1 VSAKHALLGL
11 LLDRPAYRYQLGD
24 RLQER
29 LGPAW
34 KINSGQLY
42 QTIDRLELDGLIER
56 IDSATDDQH
65 ERHVFAV
72 TAAGE
77 DEFEHWFDESMSR
90 ARLLRRPL
98 LVKITLAGPE
108 RLKDTLREIDN
119 YERECAASL
128 RERLRLRE
136 EIPLGGLHVRA
147 DHELLRLNLSADIAQ
162 LEAELGWA
170 RHARERIGWL
180 LDQDAIWP
188 SAQQRKAASEQSRER
203 QNARAELFSRM
214 ATSSGSPRAT
224 PIQHGA
230 GSRHPARRDDPP
242 ASGRKNQQGDALR

>member
-1 VSAKHALLGL
+1 MSAKHALLGL

-42 QTIDRLELDGLIER
+42 QTIERLEADGLIER

-72 TAAGE
+72 TATGE
-77 DEFEHWFDESMSR
+77 EEFEHWFDGSMSR

-108 RLKDTLREIDN
+108 RLKDTLHEIDD
-119 YERECAASL
+119 YERACATCL
-128 RERLRLRE
+128 RDHLRLRE
-136 EIPLGGLHVRA
+136 AIPLGGLRVRA
-147 DHELLRLNLSADIAQ
+147 DHELLRLNLSADIMQ

-170 RHARERIGWL
+170 RHARERTAWL

-188 SAQQRKAASEQSRER
+188 STQQRKVVTEQSRKR
-203 QNARAELFSRM
+203 QDARAELFGRIAS
-214 ATSSGSPRAT
+214 SSGDPRPVATKQSAGSQRSTHRTDEAT
-224 PIQHGA
+224 P
-230 GSRHPARRDDPP
+230 
-242 ASGRKNQQGDALR
+242 GRSIRKEKR

>member
-42 QTIDRLELDGLIER
+42 QTIERLEADGLIER

-72 TAAGE
+72 TTAGE
-77 DEFEHWFDESMSR
+77 DEFEHWFEGSMSR
-90 ARLLRRPL
+90 TRLLRRPL

-108 RLKDTLREIDN
+108 RLKDTLQEIDD
-119 YERECAASL
+119 YEGECAASL

-136 EIPLGGLHVRA
+136 AIPLGGLRVRA

-188 SAQQRKAASEQSRER
+188 SAQQRKAATEQSRQR
-203 QNARAELFSRM
+203 QNARAELFGRM
-214 ATSSGSPRAT
+214 ATSSGKPRPIAT
-224 PIQHGA
+224 HQSA
-230 GSRHPARRDDPP
+230 GKRHPMRRDDAP
-242 ASGRKNQQGDALR
+242 ASGRKDQQGETPR

>member
-42 QTIDRLELDGLIER
+42 QTIERLEADGLIER

-72 TAAGE
+72 TATGE
-77 DEFEHWFDESMSR
+77 KEFEHWFDGSMSR

-98 LVKITLAGPE
+98 LVKITLAGPQ
-108 RLKDTLREIDN
+108 RLKDTLREIDD
-119 YERECAASL
+119 YERECAACL
-128 RERLRLRE
+128 REHLRLRE
-136 EIPLGGLHVRA
+136 AIPLGGLRVRA
-147 DHELLRLNLSADIAQ
+147 DHELLRLNLSADIMQ

-170 RHARERIGWL
+170 RHAHERIGWL

-188 SAQQRKAASEQSRER
+188 SAQQRKAATEQNRKR
-203 QNARAELFSRM
+203 QNARAELFGRI
-214 ATSSGSPRAT
+214 ATNSDHRPVAPKQS
-224 PIQHGA
+224 A
-230 GSRHPARRDDPP
+230 GSQRPARRDD
-242 ASGRKNQQGDALR
+242 ALTTDRGIRRKMR

>member
-65 ERHVFAV
+65 ERHVFAA

-77 DEFEHWFDESMSR
+77 DEFEHWFDGSMGR

-108 RLKDTLREIDN
+108 RLKDTLQEIDN
-119 YERECAASL
+119 YERECAACL

-170 RHARERIGWL
+170 RHARERICWL
-180 LDQDAIWP
+180 LGQDAIWP
-188 SAQQRKAASEQSRER
+188 SAQHRKAASEQSRKR
-203 QNARAELFSRM
+203 QSARVEIFGRM
-214 ATSSGSPRAT
+214 ATSNGHRPTST
-224 PIQHGA
+224 PHSA
-230 GSRHPARRDDPP
+230 GGQQPTRRDAAPT
-242 ASGRKNQQGDALR
+242 SGRDKQRGGALR

>member
-1 VSAKHALLGL
+1 MSAKHALLGL
-11 LLDRPAYRYQLGD
+11 LMDRPAYRYQLGD

-42 QTIDRLELDGLIER
+42 QTIERLETDGLIER

-72 TAAGE
+72 TTAGE
-77 DEFEHWFDESMSR
+77 DEFEHWFEGSMSR

-108 RLKDTLREIDN
+108 RLKNTLQEIDV
-119 YERECAASL
+119 YEGECAASL
-128 RERLRLRE
+128 RERLRLRDA
-136 EIPLGGLHVRA
+136 IPLGGLRVRA

-170 RHARERIGWL
+170 RHARERISWL

-188 SAQQRKAASEQSRER
+188 SAQQRKAATEQSRKR
-203 QNARAELFSRM
+203 QSARAELFSRM
-214 ATSSGSPRAT
+214 ATSSGNPR
-224 PIQHGA
+224 
-230 GSRHPARRDDPP
+230 
-242 ASGRKNQQGDALR
+242 QGDALK

>member
-11 LLDRPAYRYQLGD
+11 LLDKPAYRYQLGD

-42 QTIDRLELDGLIER
+42 QTIERLEADGLIER

-72 TAAGE
+72 TTTGE
-77 DEFEHWFDESMSR
+77 REFEHWFDGSFSR

-108 RLKDTLREIDN
+108 RLKDTLQEIDD
-119 YERECAASL
+119 YERECATCL
-128 RERLRLRE
+128 REHLRLRE
-136 EIPLGGLHVRA
+136 AIPLGGLRVRA
-147 DHELLRLNLSADIAQ
+147 DHELLRLNLSADIMQ

-188 SAQQRKAASEQSRER
+188 SAQQRKAATDQSRER
-203 QNARAELFSRM
+203 QNARAELFGRI
-214 ATSSGSPRAT
+214 ATSSGNHRPAAT
-224 PIQHGA
+224 QRSA
-230 GSRHPARRDDPP
+230 GSQRPARRDDEVPHGLGISRG
-242 ASGRKNQQGDALR
+242 AR

>member
-1 VSAKHALLGL
+1 MSAKHALLGL

-42 QTIDRLELDGLIER
+42 QTIERLEVDGLIER
-56 IDSATDDQH
+56 IDSATDDQD

-77 DEFEHWFDESMSR
+77 DEFEHWFDGSMSR

-108 RLKDTLREIDN
+108 RLEDTLQEIDN
-119 YERECAASL
+119 YERECAACL

-136 EIPLGGLHVRA
+136 EIPLGGLQVRA
-147 DHELLRLNLSADIAQ
+147 DHELLRLNLNADIAQ

-180 LDQDAIWP
+180 LGQDAIWP
-188 SAQQRKAASEQSRER
+188 SAQQRKAATEQSRQR
-203 QNARAELFSRM
+203 QDARAKLFGRM
-214 ATSSGSPRAT
+214 ASSSASHRPTAT
-224 PIQHGA
+224 KHA
-230 GSRHPARRDDPP
+230 AAREHPTRRDDRP
-242 ASGRKNQQGDALR
+242 ASGRNNQRGDALR

>member
-1 VSAKHALLGL
+1 MSAKHALLGL

-24 RLQER
+24 RLRER

-42 QTIDRLELDGLIER
+42 QTIERLELDGLIER

-72 TAAGE
+72 TPAGE
-77 DEFEHWFDESMSR
+77 DEFEHWFDGSIGR
-90 ARLLRRPL
+90 TRLMRRPL

-108 RLKDTLREIDN
+108 RLQNTLQEIDN
-119 YERECAASL
+119 YERECAACLREHLSL
-128 RERLRLRE
+128 REA
-136 EIPLGGLHVRA
+136 IPLDGLRVRA
-147 DHELLRLNLSADIAQ
+147 DHELLRLNLSADIMQ
-162 LEAELGWA
+162 MEAELGWA

-188 SAQQRKAASEQSRER
+188 SAQQRKTATEQGRER
-203 QNARAELFSRM
+203 QSARAELFGRIATGSASR
-214 ATSSGSPRAT
+214 RAT
-224 PIQHGA
+224 APLRTA
-230 GSRHPARRDDPP
+230 GSQSPQRRDDAPRHVRG
-242 ASGRKNQQGDALR
+242 SGGKVR